1 MMPILRD
8 RVQLLQL
15 SATIYARMCFLG
27 RKQHMPA
34 YALKEDNPPLIL
46 SLSIP
51 LSICFLS

>member
-15 SATIYARMCFLG
+15 SETIYARMCFLG

-46 SLSIP
+46 SLSVP